1 MSGNEAAMAIAA
13 LAGFLGVITFG
24 VLVIASVASKREDH
38 RFSLDGA
45 APDLVTR
52 IGRIL
57 MRVGTS
63 GNRVWGR

>member
-1 MSGNEAAMAIAA
+1 MSGNEAMAITA

-24 VLVIASVASKREDH
+24 VLVLASVASRREDH
-38 RFSLDGA
+38 RLSLSGT

-52 IGRIL
+52 VGRIL
-57 MRVGTS
+57 MRVGQS